1 MQRYVQ
7 CLLDHAV
14 SLLYRPKLLKRLT
27 ESSKANI
34 EEYSDSVLSDP
45 SDDFIDATNG
55 LIEVVALCCQC
66 LLHFSPK
73 LLNLLCDVEFHQSK
87 WVPFIEV
94 QFGAPK
100 ISGNPQLLS
109 YGSIL
114 SIIALLIK
122 TLNLQHFNFKQTPL
136 NKIPE
141 FGEYENEYGNDTVS
155 MISIGDSTQQLGLTT
170 PATTSPSPSKSKRPF
185 SKSLS
190 ISSMTSSVIQPSNEL
205 LLHID
210 TRMCLNALELL
221 LTLLASQS
229 LLALKARQLSS
240 REKQMIR
247 RELSTELYCFHDFV
261 KKKILKDTTKSPLFR
276 QKVGI
281 SYITNSN
288 ANNDDNDDQNAG
300 TSSRAVLSQ
309 RRSHDLRVN
318 VVRKLHLQQKTVPF
332 EVPHTISPIS
342 IHHVTQTK
350 DQNTTNDGTP
360 FRSNLGNPTTSTHV
374 KRVGFDLNSTQVNK
388 ISVQEYDD
396 EPYAVNIGD
405 PTFTGLSFIKFIEED
420 YLQLLSNIF
429 LFICQ
434 NEN

>member
-1 MQRYVQ
+1 
-7 CLLDHAV
+7 LDHAV

-27 ESSKANI
+27 ESSKAHI
-34 EEYSDSVLSDP
+34 EEYSDAVLSDP
-45 SDDFIDATNG
+45 SDDFIDAANG
-55 LIEVVALCCQC
+55 LIEVISLCCQC

-73 LLNLLCDVEFHQSK
+73 LLNLLCDVEFHQAK
-87 WVPFIEV
+87 WIPFIEV

-100 ISGNPQLLS
+100 ISGTPQLLS

-122 TLNLQHFNFKQTPL
+122 TLNLQHYNFKQTPL

-141 FGEYENEYGNDTVS
+141 IGECDYEYGSNTVS
-155 MISIGDSTQQLGLTT
+155 MISVGDSSQQLGL
-170 PATTSPSPSKSKRPF
+170 PATSPSPSKSGRPF

-210 TRMCLNALELL
+210 TKMCLNGLELL

-281 SYITNSN
+281 FHISN
-288 ANNDDNDDQNAG
+288 ANNDESDDQSAG
-300 TSSRAVLSQ
+300 SSRTIPSQ
-309 RRSHDLRVN
+309 RRSRDLRVN

-332 EVPHTISPIS
+332 EIPHTISPIS
-342 IHHVTQTK
+342 IHHGTQTK
-350 DQNTTNDGTP
+350 PQ
-360 FRSNLGNPTTSTHV
+360 NPTDETPYRSTSNPTSSTHV

-396 EPYAVNIGD
+396 EPYVVNNGD
-405 PTFTGLSFIKFIEED
+405 PSFTGLSFIRFIEED

>member
-7 CLLDHAV
+7 YLLDHAV

-66 LLHFSPK
+66 LLQFSPK

-87 WVPFIEV
+87 WNPFIEV

-100 ISGNPQLLS
+100 ISGTPQLLS

-141 FGEYENEYGNDTVS
+141 FEAHESEYDNETVS
-155 MISIGDSTQQLGLTT
+155 MISIGDSTQQLGLPTQT
-170 PATTSPSPSKSKRPF
+170 ATSPSPSKSKRPF

-210 TRMCLNALELL
+210 TKMCINALELL

-229 LLALKARQLSS
+229 LLALKAKQLSS

-276 QKVGI
+276 QKIGI
-281 SYITNSN
+281 SHITNTN
-288 ANNDDNDDQNAG
+288 ANNDDNDDQNAAS
-300 TSSRAVLSQ
+300 SSRAVPSQ

-318 VVRKLHLQQKTVPF
+318 VVRKLHLQQRTVPF

-342 IHHVTQTK
+342 IHHAQTK
-350 DQNTTNDGTP
+350 DQNPTNDGTP
-360 FRSNLGNPTTSTHV
+360 IRSTNNPTTSTHI

-396 EPYAVNIGD
+396 EPFAVNVGD